1 MCDSLWPH
9 GLQHTRLLC
18 LPLSPGV
25 CSNSCLLSRWCY
37 LTILYSATTFSFCLL
52 SQNVSQHQVFSS
64 ESALHIRWPK
74 YWSFSFSTSLSYE
87 YSWLISF
94 RIDWFDLLVLQGTLK
109 SLLQDRSSKTSILQ
123 CSAPFMEPGTKTLP
137 QVLIWVSP
145 CTTHIHFLCSI
156 RCMEGFLD
164 GSVDKDSSCNAVD
177 LGLISGLR
185 RSGGGNGNPL
195 VFLPG
200 ESMDRGAWRAT
211 VQRVAKSWIQLTKHT
226 QVHWGRGQERGWG

>member
-1 MCDSLWPH
+1 MNCSLP
-9 GLQHTRLLC
+9 GFPVLPYLLEFAQTQVHWVDDAIQLSHS
-18 LPLSPGV
+18 LPL
-25 CSNSCLLSRWCY
+25 LL
-37 LTILYSATTFSFCLL
+37 LL
-52 SQNVSQHQVFSS
+52 PSIFPSIRVFST
-64 ESALHIRWPK
+64 ELALCIRWPN
-74 YWSFSFSTSLSYE
+74 YWHFNFSINPCNE
-87 YSWLISF
+87 YLGLISF